1 MKRCLIIG
9 AGPSGIT
16 ASIYLKRSGVEPYL
30 VEKSMPGGKV
40 PLTYKIDN
48 YPGFKS
54 INGFDLANEF
64 VNQLNVNNIK
74 IHYEEVKNVKKE
86 NDIFQVTTSKGEY
99 EFDAVIIASGTV
111 DSKLNIPGEK
121 EYFAHGVSTCAV
133 CDGNFFKGSPMAII
147 GGGNSALEE
156 SLYLSSLTDKVYLI
170 HRRNEFRGD
179 EEVVS
184 KVKQDPH
191 IEILTPY
198 IPLEIKG
205 DKNVNELVIQNVETK
220 KIKSLSLK
228 AVFTYVG
235 ATPNNSFLEG
245 FDIYDEK
252 GYIKVNSEME
262 TSIQGLFACGDCI
275 KKSLRQIAT
284 AVGDGAN
291 AGISASSYLKR

>member
-64 VNQLNVNNIK
+64 VNQLNVNGIK

-86 NDIFQVTTSKGEY
+86 NDVFKVTTSKGEY
-99 EFDAVIIASGTV
+99 EFDAVIIASGTL

-121 EYFAHGVSTCAV
+121 EFFAHGVSTCAV

-156 SLYLSSLTDKVYLI
+156 SLYLSSLTNKVYLI

-179 EEVVS
+179 EEVVN
-184 KVKQDPH
+184 KVKENPN

-205 DKNVNELVIQNVETK
+205 DKAVSELVIQNVETK
-220 KIKSLSLK
+220 EIKSLSLK

-235 ATPNNSFLEG
+235 AKANNSFLEG
-245 FDIYDEK
+245 LNIFDEK
-252 GYIKVNSEME
+252 GYIIVNSEME
-262 TSIQGLFACGDCI
+262 TSIPGLFACGDCI
-275 KKSLRQIAT
+275 KKSLRQVAT

>member
-1 MKRCLIIG
+1 MKRCLVIG

-30 VEKSMPGGKV
+30 VEKSMPGGKI

-64 VNQLNVNNIK
+64 VNQLNANNIK

-86 NDIFQVTTSKGEY
+86 NDIFKVTTSKGEY

-133 CDGNFFKGSPMAII
+133 CDGNFFKGNPMAII

-184 KVKQDPH
+184 KAKQDSH

-220 KIKSLSLK
+220 EIKSLSLK

-262 TSIQGLFACGDCI
+262 TSIKGLFACGDCI

>member
-16 ASIYLKRSGVEPYL
+16 ASIYLKRSGIEPYL

-40 PLTYKIDN
+40 SLTYKIDN

-64 VNQLNVNNIK
+64 ISQLKENNIK
-74 IHYEEVKNVKKE
+74 IHYEEVLNVKKE
-86 NDIFQVTTSKGEY
+86 NDIFKVKTSKGEY
-99 EFDAVIIASGTV
+99 EFDAVIIASGTL

-121 EYFAHGVSTCAV
+121 EFFAHGVSTCAV
-133 CDGNFFKGSPMAII
+133 CDGSFFKDHPMAII

-156 SLYLSSLTDKVYLI
+156 SLYLSSLTSKVYLI

-179 EEVVS
+179 EEVVN
-184 KVKQDPH
+184 KVKENPN

-205 DKNVNELVIQNVETK
+205 DKAVNELVVQNVETK
-220 KIKSLSLK
+220 EIKSLSLK

-235 ATPNNSFLEG
+235 STPNNSFLEG
-245 FDIYDEK
+245 FSIFDEK
-252 GYIKVNSEME
+252 GYINVNSQME
-262 TSIQGLFACGDCI
+262 TLVPGLFACGDCI
-275 KKSLRQIAT
+275 KKSLRQIVT

-291 AGISASSYLKR
+291 AAISASSYLKR